1 MSIRTRRTLFS
12 LIVFFAVCALGGM
25 VLSQQVGAQS
35 AQDESTFRDGLKSF
49 SAVYDIVAKNYA
61 EPLTGDMPDKA
72 IYDGAIP
79 EMLHTLDPHS
89 SFYDPK
95 AYARM
100 KEDQHGKYYG
110 VGMLIVQQNGKVV
123 VVNPIENSPAFR
135 AGIHP
140 GDVITSI
147 DGQSANGMTSDDV
160 ANRLKGPRG
169 TKVNVTM
176 TRVGASSPLN
186 FDLVRDEIPNA
197 SIDLSYEIRP
207 GIGYL
212 HIRQFQETTG
222 REFDDAIES
231 FGPGLK
237 GLVLDL
243 RQNPGGVLVEAVSVC
258 DRLLKR
264 GQIIVSQ
271 RGRAFPEQVYRATH
285 GNEGDS
291 FPIVVLVN
299 RGTASAAE
307 IVSGALQDHDRA
319 LIAGET
325 TFGKGL
331 VQTVYTLSDNTG
343 LALTTYHYF
352 TPSGRLIQRNYNGV
366 SLYDYYYNHDQQP
379 QDDKDREV
387 KLTDSGRTVY
397 GGGGIT
403 PDVKIESPK
412 STPFQDLLLERD
424 AFLGFTEEYLAH
436 RTVNKDFQVDDSVA
450 RRFQAVPRHAE
461 LRLHAAGTRGQSRLG
476 EDERQSVHL
485 RHPVRPHLRAQSQS
499 RLGSGSAAGPRP
511 HAPGCPARAK
521 GAAGAGPEGS
531 RPHQRSRLA
540 IIARA
545 DSFLGPAATSFRP
558 FSRRLETGDGLP
570 AAVHGR

>member
-25 VLSQQVGAQS
+25 VLSQKVGAQS

-436 RTVNKDFQVDDSVA
+436 RTVNKDFQVDDSVVGDFKQYLA
-450 RRFQAVPRHAE
+450 SQNYDYTPQELEANLDWVKMNVKASIFATQFGLTSELKVKEDWDPEVQQALGLMPQ
-461 LRLHAAGTRGQSRLG
+461 AAQL
-476 EDERQSVHL
+476 EQKVQQVL
-485 RHPVRPHLRAQSQS
+485 AQKE
-499 RLGSGSAAGPRP
+499 AALTKGP
-511 HAPGCPARAK
+511 
-521 GAAGAGPEGS
+521 GS
-531 RPHQRSRLA
+531 R
-540 IIARA
+540 
-545 DSFLGPAATSFRP
+545 
-558 FSRRLETGDGLP
+558 
-570 AAVHGR
+570 

>member
-25 VLSQQVGAQS
+25 VLSQKVGAQS

-436 RTVNKDFQVDDSVA
+436 RTVNKDFQVDDSVVGDFKQYLA
-450 RRFQAVPRHAE
+450 SQNYDYTPQELEANLDWVKMNVKASIFATQFGLTSELKVKEDWDPEVQQALGLMPQ
-461 LRLHAAGTRGQSRLG
+461 AAQL
-476 EDERQSVHL
+476 EQKVQQVL
-485 RHPVRPHLRAQSQS
+485 AQKD
-499 RLGSGSAAGPRP
+499 AALTKGP
-511 HAPGCPARAK
+511 
-521 GAAGAGPEGS
+521 GS
-531 RPHQRSRLA
+531 R
-540 IIARA
+540 
-545 DSFLGPAATSFRP
+545 
-558 FSRRLETGDGLP
+558 
-570 AAVHGR
+570 

>member
-61 EPLTGDMPDKA
+61 EPLTGEMPDKA

-95 AYARM
+95 AYAKM

-110 VGMLIVQQNGKVV
+110 VGMLIQPQNGKVV
-123 VVNPIENSPAFR
+123 VVYPIENSPAFR
-135 AGIHP
+135 AGVHP

-147 DGQSANGMTSDDV
+147 DGASAQGMNSDDV

-197 SIDLSYEIRP
+197 SIDLSYEIKP

-222 REFDDAIES
+222 REFDDAVEA
-231 FGPGLK
+231 FGPNLK

-243 RQNPGGVLVEAVSVC
+243 RGNPGGVLVEAVSVC

-264 GQIIVSQ
+264 GQVIVSQ

-285 GNEGDS
+285 GNEGDAL
-291 FPIVVLVN
+291 PIVVVVN

-403 PDVKIESPK
+403 PDIKIEAPK
-412 STPFQDLLLERD
+412 SNPFQDLLLERD

-436 RTVNKDFQVDDSVA
+436 RTANKDFQVDDAVMGDFKQYLAAQNYEYTPQELEANIDWVKMNVKASIFATQFGLTSELKVKA
-450 RRFQAVPRHAE
+450 DWDPEIQQAVGLMPQ
-461 LRLHAAGTRGQSRLG
+461 AAQL
-476 EDERQSVHL
+476 EQHVQQVL
-485 RHPVRPHLRAQSQS
+485 AQKD
-499 RLGSGSAAGPRP
+499 AALN
-511 HAPGCPARAK
+511 K
-521 GAAGAGPEGS
+521 
-531 RPHQRSRLA
+531 
-540 IIARA
+540 
-545 DSFLGPAATSFRP
+545 GPA
-558 FSRRLETGDGLP
+558 SR
-570 AAVHGR
+570 

>member
-12 LIVFFAVCALGGM
+12 LIVFFSVCALAGM
-25 VLSQQVGAQS
+25 IVSQQVGAQS
-35 AQDESTFRDGLKSF
+35 ATDESAFRDSLKSF
-49 SAVYDIVAKNYA
+49 GAVYDIVSKNYA

-110 VGMLIVQQNGKVV
+110 VGMLIQPQNNKVV
-123 VVNPIENSPAFR
+123 VVYPIEGSPAFR

-140 GDVITSI
+140 GDVISGI
-147 DGQSANGMTSDDV
+147 NGQSAAGMSSDDV
-160 ANRLKGPRG
+160 ANHLKGPRG
-169 TKVNVTM
+169 TSVTVTV
-176 TRVGASSPLN
+176 TRAGATAPLT
-186 FDLVRDEIPNA
+186 FQLTRDEIPNA

-207 GIGYL
+207 GIGYI
-212 HIRQFQETTG
+212 HIKQFQETTG
-222 REFDDAIES
+222 REFDDAIS
-231 FGPGLK
+231 AFGPNLK

-243 RQNPGGVLVEAVSVC
+243 RGNPGGVLVEAVAVC

-285 GNEGDS
+285 GNEGDT

-352 TPSGRLIQRNYNGV
+352 TPSGRLIQRNYSGV
-366 SLYDYYYNHDQQP
+366 SLYDYYFNHEPP
-379 QDDKDREV
+379 QDQKDREV
-387 KLTDSGRTVY
+387 KLTDAGRTVY

-403 PDVKIESPK
+403 PDVKIDAPK
-412 STPFQDLLLERD
+412 STPFQDALLEHD
-424 AFLGFTEEYLAH
+424 AFLGFTEQYLSH
-436 RTVNKDFQVDDSVA
+436 RSVNRDFQVDD
-450 RRFQAVPRHAE
+450 AVLNEFKQYLSSQNIDYTPE
-461 LRLHAAGTRGQSRLG
+461 EFTTNLDWVKTNIQSKLFTTQFGQTAG
-476 EDERQSVHL
+476 
-485 RHPVRPHLRAQSQS
+485 LRAEANWDPMIHQALDLIPQ
-499 RLGSGSAAGPRP
+499 AAQLEQ
-511 HAPGCPARAK
+511 HVQQVLAQK
-521 GAAGAGPEGS
+521 EAA
-531 RPHQRSRLA
+531 LTK
-540 IIARA
+540 
-545 DSFLGPAATSFRP
+545 GPASQ
-558 FSRRLETGDGLP
+558 
-570 AAVHGR
+570 

>member
-12 LIVFFAVCALGGM
+12 LIVFFSVCALGGM
-25 VLSQQVGAQS
+25 ILSQQVGAQS
-35 AQDESTFRDGLKSF
+35 SADESTFRDSLKSF
-49 SAVYDIVAKNYA
+49 GAVYDIIAKNYA

-110 VGMLIVQQNGKVV
+110 VGMLIQPQSNKVV
-123 VVNPIENSPAFR
+123 VVYPIEGSPAFR

-140 GDVITSI
+140 GDVISGI
-147 DGQSANGMTSDDV
+147 DGQSASGLSSDDV

-169 TKVNVTM
+169 TNVTVTV
-176 TRVGASSPLN
+176 TRMGAAAPLS
-186 FDLVRDEIPNA
+186 FQLVRDEIPNA
-197 SIDLSYEIRP
+197 SIDLRYEIRP
-207 GIGYL
+207 GIGYI
-212 HIRQFQETTG
+212 HIKQFQETTG
-222 REFDDAIES
+222 REFDDAIS
-231 FGPGLK
+231 AFGPNLK

-243 RQNPGGVLVEAVSVC
+243 RGNPGGVLVEAVAVC
-258 DRLLKR
+258 DRVLKR

-285 GNEGDS
+285 GNDGEN

-299 RGTASAAE
+299 HNTASAAE

-343 LALTTYHYF
+343 LALTTYHYY

-366 SLYDYYYNHDQQP
+366 SLYDYYYNHDQP
-379 QDDKDREV
+379 QDVKDREV

-403 PDVKIESPK
+403 PDNKIETPK
-412 STPFQDLLLERD
+412 STPFQDILLEHD
-424 AFLGFTEEYLAH
+424 VFLGFTEQYLSH
-436 RTVNKDFQVDDSVA
+436 HTINKEFQVDDAVLSDFKQYLSSQNVDYTPQELSDNTDWIKA
-450 RRFQAVPRHAE
+450 NLKSKVFETQFGYSSGLQVEADWDPMIRQALDLMPQASQLEQHVQQVLAQKE
-461 LRLHAAGTRGQSRLG
+461 AALNKG
-476 EDERQSVHL
+476 
-485 RHPVRPHLRAQSQS
+485 PVTQ
-499 RLGSGSAAGPRP
+499 
-511 HAPGCPARAK
+511 
-521 GAAGAGPEGS
+521 
-531 RPHQRSRLA
+531 
-540 IIARA
+540 
-545 DSFLGPAATSFRP
+545 
-558 FSRRLETGDGLP
+558 
-570 AAVHGR
+570 

>member
-25 VLSQQVGAQS
+25 VLSQKVGAQS

-436 RTVNKDFQVDDSVA
+436 RTVNKDFQVDDSVVGDFKQYLA
-450 RRFQAVPRHAE
+450 SQNYDYTPQELDANLDWVKMNVKSSIFETQFGLTSELKVKEDWDPEVQQALGLMPQ
-461 LRLHAAGTRGQSRLG
+461 AAQL
-476 EDERQSVHL
+476 EQKVQQVL
-485 RHPVRPHLRAQSQS
+485 AQKD
-499 RLGSGSAAGPRP
+499 AALSKGP
-511 HAPGCPARAK
+511 
-521 GAAGAGPEGS
+521 GS
-531 RPHQRSRLA
+531 R
-540 IIARA
+540 
-545 DSFLGPAATSFRP
+545 
-558 FSRRLETGDGLP
+558 
-570 AAVHGR
+570 

>member
-1 MSIRTRRTLFS
+1 MSIRTRRTFFS
-12 LIVFFAVCALGGM
+12 LVVFFSVCALGGM
-25 VLSQQVGAQS
+25 ILSQQVGAQS
-35 AQDESTFRDGLKSF
+35 AADESTFRDSLKSF
-49 SAVYDIVAKNYA
+49 GAVYDVVAKNYA
-61 EPLTGDMPDKA
+61 EPLTGEMPDKA

-110 VGMLIVQQNGKVV
+110 VGMLIQPQNGKVIV
-123 VVNPIENSPAFR
+123 VYPIEGSPAFR

-140 GDVITSI
+140 GDII
-147 DGQSANGMTSDDV
+147 AGINGQSAAGLGSDEV

-169 TKVNVTM
+169 TSVSVTV
-176 TRVGASSPLN
+176 TRVGSSTPLT
-186 FDLVRDEIPNA
+186 FQLTRDEIPNA
-197 SIDLSYEIRP
+197 SIDLAYFIRP
-207 GIGYL
+207 GVGYI

-222 REFDDAIES
+222 REFDDAINK
-231 FGPGLK
+231 FGADNLK

-243 RQNPGGVLVEAVSVC
+243 RGNPGGVLVEAVAVC

-264 GQIIVSQ
+264 GQVIVSQ

-285 GNEGDS
+285 GNDGET

-299 RGTASAAE
+299 HGTASAAE

-343 LALTTYHYF
+343 LALTTYHYY

-366 SLYDYYYNHDQQP
+366 SLYDYYYNHNKP
-379 QDDKDREV
+379 QNDKDREV

-397 GGGGIT
+397 GGGGIA
-403 PDVKIESPK
+403 PDVKVEPPK
-412 STPFQDLLLERD
+412 STPFEDILLEHN

-436 RTVNKDFQVDDSVA
+436 RNVNKEFQVDDAVLGDFKQYLASKNIEYTPQELNANLDWVKTNIKSKLFTTQFGQTA
-450 RRFQAVPRHAE
+450 GLKVEAEWDPMIQQATSLMPQAAQLEQHVQQVLAE
-461 LRLHAAGTRGQSRLG
+461 KEAALSH
-476 EDERQSVHL
+476 S
-485 RHPVRPHLRAQSQS
+485 
-499 RLGSGSAAGPRP
+499 
-511 HAPGCPARAK
+511 PARA
-521 GAAGAGPEGS
+521 
-531 RPHQRSRLA
+531 Q
-540 IIARA
+540 
-545 DSFLGPAATSFRP
+545 
-558 FSRRLETGDGLP
+558 
-570 AAVHGR
+570 

>member
-12 LIVFFAVCALGGM
+12 LVIFFAVCALGGM
-25 VLSQQVGAQS
+25 VLSQRLGAQS
-35 AQDESTFRDGLKSF
+35 ATDESTFRDGLKSF
-49 SAVYDIVAKNYA
+49 SSVYDVVAKNYA

-110 VGMLIVQQNGKVV
+110 VGMIIVPQNGKVV
-123 VVNPIENSPAFR
+123 VVYPIENAPAFR

-140 GDVITSI
+140 GDVISAI
-147 DGQSANGMTSDDV
+147 DGQSTSGLTSDDV

-176 TRVGASSPLN
+176 TRVGSSTPLN
-186 FDLVRDEIPNA
+186 FELTRDEIPNA

-207 GIGYL
+207 GIAYI
-212 HIRQFQETTG
+212 HIKQFQETTG
-222 REFDDAIES
+222 REFDDAVDS
-231 FGPGLK
+231 FGPNLK

-243 RQNPGGVLVEAVSVC
+243 RGNPGGVLVEAVSVC

-264 GQIIVSQ
+264 GQVIVSQ

-285 GNEGDS
+285 GNDGEN

-366 SLYDYYYNHDQQP
+366 SLYDYYYNHDQQ
-379 QDDKDREV
+379 QNDKDREV

-403 PDVKIESPK
+403 PDVKIQAPK
-412 STPFQDLLLERD
+412 STPFQDLLLDRD
-424 AFLGFTEEYLAH
+424 AFQSFAEVYIAKH
-436 RTVNKDFQVDDSVA
+436 AIAKDFQVNDDVLKDFKDYLAAQNYDYTPQEFSNNLEWTKVNIKSKLDEIQFGYTQGLKVEA
-450 RRFQAVPRHAE
+450 NWDPEIAQAVNLIPQAAQLEQHVTQVMAE
-461 LRLHAAGTRGQSRLG
+461 KQAALNKAP
-476 EDERQSVHL
+476 D
-485 RHPVRPHLRAQSQS
+485 SQ
-499 RLGSGSAAGPRP
+499 
-511 HAPGCPARAK
+511 
-521 GAAGAGPEGS
+521 
-531 RPHQRSRLA
+531 Q
-540 IIARA
+540 
-545 DSFLGPAATSFRP
+545 
-558 FSRRLETGDGLP
+558 
-570 AAVHGR
+570 

>member
-12 LIVFFAVCALGGM
+12 LIVFFSVCALGGM
-25 VLSQQVGAQS
+25 ILSQQVGAQS
-35 AQDESTFRDGLKSF
+35 SADESTFRDSLKSF

-110 VGMLIVQQNGKVV
+110 VGMLIQPQNNKVV
-123 VVNPIENSPAFR
+123 VVYPIEGSPAFR

-140 GDVITSI
+140 GDVISGI
-147 DGQSANGMTSDDV
+147 DGQSAAGLSSDEV

-169 TKVNVTM
+169 TNVTVTV
-176 TRVGASSPLN
+176 TRMGAAAPLS
-186 FDLVRDEIPNA
+186 FQLVRDEIPNA
-197 SIDLSYEIRP
+197 SIDLSFQIRP
-207 GIGYL
+207 GIGYI
-212 HIRQFQETTG
+212 HIKQFQETTG
-222 REFDDAIES
+222 REFDDAVNAYGS
-231 FGPGLK
+231 NLK

-243 RQNPGGVLVEAVSVC
+243 RGNPGGVLVEAVAVC

-285 GNEGDS
+285 GNEGEN

-299 RGTASAAE
+299 HNTASAAE

-343 LALTTYHYF
+343 LALTTYHYY

-366 SLYDYYYNHDQQP
+366 SLYDYYYNHALP
-379 QDDKDREV
+379 QDVKDREV

-403 PDVKIESPK
+403 PDDKIETPK
-412 STPFQDLLLERD
+412 STPFEDILLEHD
-424 AFLGFTEEYLAH
+424 AFLGFTEQYLSH
-436 RTVNKDFQVDDSVA
+436 HNVTKEFQVDDAVMSDFKQYLASQNVEYTPQELSDNLGWVKA
-450 RRFQAVPRHAE
+450 NLKSKLFETQFGYTSGLQVEADWDPMIHQALDLMPQ
-461 LRLHAAGTRGQSRLG
+461 AAQL
-476 EDERQSVHL
+476 EQHVQQVL
-485 RHPVRPHLRAQSQS
+485 AQKD
-499 RLGSGSAAGPRP
+499 AALNKGP
-511 HAPGCPARAK
+511 
-521 GAAGAGPEGS
+521 
-531 RPHQRSRLA
+531 
-540 IIARA
+540 IAQ
-545 DSFLGPAATSFRP
+545 
-558 FSRRLETGDGLP
+558 
-570 AAVHGR
+570 

>member
-12 LIVFFAVCALGGM
+12 LVVLFAVCALGGM

-61 EPLTGDMPDKA
+61 EPLTGEMPDKA

-110 VGMLIVQQNGKVV
+110 VGMIIVQQNGKVV
-123 VVNPIENSPAFR
+123 VVNPIEGSPAFR
-135 AGIHP
+135 AGVHP
-140 GDVITSI
+140 GDIITSI
-147 DGQSANGMTSDDV
+147 EGTSAAGMTSDDV

-176 TRVGASSPLN
+176 TRVGASSPIN
-186 FDLVRDEIPNA
+186 FDLVRDEIPNN
-197 SIDLSYEIRP
+197 SIDLAYEIHP
-207 GIGYL
+207 GIGYV

-222 REFDDAIES
+222 REFDDAIS
-231 FGPGLK
+231 NFGPNLK

-243 RQNPGGVLVEAVSVC
+243 RGNPGGVLVEAVSVC

-285 GNEGDS
+285 GNDGDN

-352 TPSGRLIQRNYNGV
+352 TPSGRLIQRNYSGV
-366 SLYDYYYNHDQQP
+366 SLYDYYYNHDQP

-403 PDVKIESPK
+403 PDIKIEAPK
-412 STPFQDLLLERD
+412 SNPFQELLLERE
-424 AFLGFTEEYLAH
+424 AFLGFTEDYLSH
-436 RTVNKDFQVDDSVA
+436 RSVNKDFQVDDAVLNDFKQYLSSQNYDYTPQELEANLDWVKMSVKGSIFA
-450 RRFQAVPRHAE
+450 TQFGLTSELKVKADWDPEIQSAIADIPQAAQLE
-461 LRLHAAGTRGQSRLG
+461 QHAAQVL
-476 EDERQSVHL
+476 
-485 RHPVRPHLRAQSQS
+485 AQKD
-499 RLGSGSAAGPRP
+499 AALN
-511 HAPGCPARAK
+511 K
-521 GAAGAGPEGS
+521 
-531 RPHQRSRLA
+531 
-540 IIARA
+540 
-545 DSFLGPAATSFRP
+545 GPA
-558 FSRRLETGDGLP
+558 SR
-570 AAVHGR
+570 

>member
-25 VLSQQVGAQS
+25 VLSQKVGAQS

-49 SAVYDIVAKNYA
+49 SQVYDVVAKNYA
-61 EPLTGDMPDKA
+61 EPLSGDLPDKV

-110 VGMLIVQQNGKVV
+110 VGMLISPQQGKVV
-123 VVNPIENSPAFR
+123 VVYPIEGSPAFR
-135 AGIHP
+135 AGVHP

-147 DGQSANGMTSDDV
+147 DGTSAAGMSSDDV

-169 TKVNVTM
+169 TRVNVTM
-176 TRVGASSPLN
+176 TRVGASSPIS
-186 FDLVRDEIPNA
+186 FDLVRDEIPNN
-197 SIDLSYEIRP
+197 SVDLAYQIRP
-207 GIGYL
+207 DVGYI

-222 REFDDAIES
+222 REFDDAVNN
-231 FGPGLK
+231 FGPNLK

-243 RQNPGGVLVEAVSVC
+243 RGNPGGVLVEAVSVC

-285 GNEGDS
+285 GNSDS

-343 LALTTYHYF
+343 LALTTYHYY
-352 TPSGRLIQRNYNGV
+352 TPSGRLIQRNYSGV
-366 SLYDYYYNHDQQP
+366 SLYDYYYNHDQKK
-379 QDDKDREV
+379 DDKDREV

-403 PDVKIESPK
+403 PDVKVEAPK
-412 STPFQDLLLERD
+412 SNPFQELLLERD
-424 AFLGFTEEYLAH
+424 AFLGFTEDYVSHHPVA
-436 RTVNKDFQVDDSVA
+436 KDFTVDDAVINDFKQYLSAQNYEYTPAELESNVDWVKMNVKSSIFGTEFGLTSQLKVKA
-450 RRFQAVPRHAE
+450 DWDPEITQAVNLMPQ
-461 LRLHAAGTRGQSRLG
+461 AAQLEQHVQQVLAQKDAALTRG
-476 EDERQSVHL
+476 
-485 RHPVRPHLRAQSQS
+485 
-499 RLGSGSAAGPRP
+499 
-511 HAPGCPARAK
+511 PGAR
-521 GAAGAGPEGS
+521 
-531 RPHQRSRLA
+531 
-540 IIARA
+540 
-545 DSFLGPAATSFRP
+545 
-558 FSRRLETGDGLP
+558 
-570 AAVHGR
+570 

>member
-12 LIVFFAVCALGGM
+12 LVIFFAVCALGGM
-25 VLSQQVGAQS
+25 VLSQRLGAQS
-35 AQDESTFRDGLKSF
+35 ATDESTFRDGLKSF
-49 SAVYDIVAKNYA
+49 SSVYDVVAKNYA

-110 VGMLIVQQNGKVV
+110 VGMIIQPQNGKVV
-123 VVNPIENSPAFR
+123 VVTPIENSPAFR

-140 GDVITSI
+140 GDVISAI
-147 DGQSANGMTSDDV
+147 DGQSTSGLTSDDV

-176 TRVGASSPLN
+176 TRVGATSPLN
-186 FDLVRDEIPNA
+186 FELTRDEIPNA

-207 GIGYL
+207 GIAYI
-212 HIRQFQETTG
+212 HIKQFQETTG
-222 REFDDAIES
+222 REFDDALDA
-231 FGPGLK
+231 FGPNLK

-243 RQNPGGVLVEAVSVC
+243 RGNPGGVLVEAVSVC

-264 GQIIVSQ
+264 GQVIVSQ

-285 GNEGDS
+285 GNDGET

-366 SLYDYYYNHDQQP
+366 SLYDYYYNHDQQ
-379 QDDKDREV
+379 QNDKDREV

-403 PDVKIESPK
+403 PDVKIQAPK
-412 STPFQDLLLERD
+412 STPFQDLLLDRD
-424 AFLGFTEEYLAH
+424 AFQSFAEVYLAKH
-436 RTVNKDFQVDDSVA
+436 AIAKDFQVNDDVLKDFKDYLAAQNYDYTPQEFSNNLEWTKVNIKSKLDEIQFGYTQGLKVEA
-450 RRFQAVPRHAE
+450 NWDPEIAQAVNLIPQAAQLEQHVTQVMAE
-461 LRLHAAGTRGQSRLG
+461 KQAALNKAP
-476 EDERQSVHL
+476 E
-485 RHPVRPHLRAQSQS
+485 SQ
-499 RLGSGSAAGPRP
+499 
-511 HAPGCPARAK
+511 
-521 GAAGAGPEGS
+521 
-531 RPHQRSRLA
+531 Q
-540 IIARA
+540 
-545 DSFLGPAATSFRP
+545 
-558 FSRRLETGDGLP
+558 
-570 AAVHGR
+570 

>member
-12 LIVFFAVCALGGM
+12 LIVFFSACALGGM
-25 VLSQQVGAQS
+25 ILSQQVGAQS
-35 AQDESTFRDGLKSF
+35 SADESTFRDSLKSF
-49 SAVYDIVAKNYA
+49 GAVYDIVAKNYA

-110 VGMLIVQQNGKVV
+110 VGMLIQPQNNKVV
-123 VVNPIENSPAFR
+123 VVYPIEGSPAFH
-135 AGIHP
+135 AGVHP
-140 GDVITSI
+140 GDVISGI
-147 DGQSANGMTSDDV
+147 DGQSTAGMSSDDV

-169 TKVNVTM
+169 TGVTVTV
-176 TRVGASSPLN
+176 TRVGAAAPLS
-186 FDLVRDEIPNA
+186 FQLVRDEIPNA
-197 SIDLSYEIRP
+197 SIDLSYQIRP
-207 GIGYL
+207 GIGYI
-212 HIRQFQETTG
+212 HIKQFQETTG
-222 REFDDAIES
+222 REFDDAVNG
-231 FGPGLK
+231 FGPDLK

-243 RQNPGGVLVEAVSVC
+243 RGNPGGVLVEAVAVC

-285 GNEGDS
+285 GNDGQN
-291 FPIVVLVN
+291 FPVVVLVN

-343 LALTTYHYF
+343 LALTTYHYY

-366 SLYDYYYNHDQQP
+366 SLYDYYYNHDQS
-379 QDDKDREV
+379 QDVKDREV

-403 PDVKIESPK
+403 PDDKIDTPK
-412 STPFQDLLLERD
+412 STPFEDIVLEHD
-424 AFLGFTEEYLAH
+424 AFLGFTEQYLSH
-436 RTVNKDFQVDDSVA
+436 RTVNKDFQADDSVVSDFKQYLA
-450 RRFQAVPRHAE
+450 SQNIDYTQPEMTANLDWVKANLKSKIFTTQFGQTSGLQVEADWDPMIHQALDLIPQ
-461 LRLHAAGTRGQSRLG
+461 AAQLEQHVQQVLAQKEAALNKG
-476 EDERQSVHL
+476 
-485 RHPVRPHLRAQSQS
+485 PVTQ
-499 RLGSGSAAGPRP
+499 
-511 HAPGCPARAK
+511 
-521 GAAGAGPEGS
+521 
-531 RPHQRSRLA
+531 
-540 IIARA
+540 
-545 DSFLGPAATSFRP
+545 
-558 FSRRLETGDGLP
+558 
-570 AAVHGR
+570 

>member
-12 LIVFFAVCALGGM
+12 LVIFFAVCALGGM
-25 VLSQQVGAQS
+25 VLNQQVGAQS
-35 AQDESTFRDGLKSF
+35 AEDESTFRDGLKSF
-49 SAVYDIVAKNYA
+49 SQVYDVIAKNYA
-61 EPLTGDMPDKA
+61 ESLTGDLPDKV

-110 VGMLIVQQNGKVV
+110 VGMLIQPQNGKVV
-123 VVNPIENSPAFR
+123 VVYPIEGSPAFR
-135 AGIHP
+135 AGVHP

-147 DGQSANGMTSDDV
+147 DGTSAAGMSSDDV

-176 TRVGASSPLN
+176 TRLGASSPIN
-186 FDLVRDEIPNA
+186 FDLVRDEIPNN
-197 SIDLSYEIRP
+197 SIDLAFEIRP
-207 GIGYL
+207 DVGYI

-222 REFDDAIES
+222 REFDDTVNN
-231 FGPGLK
+231 FGPNLK

-243 RQNPGGVLVEAVSVC
+243 RGNPGGVLVEAVSVC

-264 GQIIVSQ
+264 GQVIVSQ

-285 GNEGDS
+285 GNSGDT

-343 LALTTYHYF
+343 LALTTYHYY

-366 SLYDYYYNHDQQP
+366 SLYDYYYNHEP
-379 QDDKDREV
+379 TKDDKDREV

-403 PDVKIESPK
+403 PDVKIQAPK
-412 STPFQDLLLERD
+412 SNPFQDLLLERD
-424 AFLGFTEEYLAH
+424 AFLGFTEDYIAHHPVTKDFAVDEAVISDFKQYLAAQNYDY
-436 RTVNKDFQVDDSVA
+436 TPQDFETNLDWVKMNIKSSLFGTQFGLTSELKVKADWDPEIE
-450 RRFQAVPRHAE
+450 QAVNLMPQATQLEQHVQQVLAQKE
-461 LRLHAAGTRGQSRLG
+461 AALN
-476 EDERQSVHL
+476 
-485 RHPVRPHLRAQSQS
+485 
-499 RLGSGSAAGPRP
+499 
-511 HAPGCPARAK
+511 K
-521 GAAGAGPEGS
+521 
-531 RPHQRSRLA
+531 
-540 IIARA
+540 
-545 DSFLGPAATSFRP
+545 GPA
-558 FSRRLETGDGLP
+558 SR
-570 AAVHGR
+570 